1 MSTKQGSS
9 GKDLKDSKDVKDAK
23 DSKKTRVL
31 VVDDQTMLRQ
41 LIVAVLKPLD
51 HFTVIGEASNGEEAI
66 QKSLELQP
74 DMLVLDVILPKIPG
88 AEVLRQIL
96 PKMPALRVLAI
107 SAHDDPALLK
117 EMLACGAHGF
127 VEKSAPLDI
136 FSEALREVAEGKS
149 FFGPRITEVL
159 REHLLNPTHDRPH
172 LTTREREIIQLVA
185 QGLSSKEIASQLNVS
200 ARTVENHRA
209 NIMNKLNI
217 RDAVG
222 LTRYAI
228 KAGLVSP
235 A

>member
-1 MSTKQGSS
+1 MASKHTETGKAPETK
-9 GKDLKDSKDVKDAK
+9 KH
-23 DSKKTRVL
+23 RVL

-51 HFTVIGEASNGEEAI
+51 RFTVIGEASNGEEALRAC
-66 QKSLELQP
+66 LELQP

-88 AEVLRQIL
+88 AEVLRQVMPKL
-96 PKMPALRVLAI
+96 PKLRVLAI

-127 VEKSAPLDI
+127 VEKSASLET
-136 FSEALREVAEGKS
+136 FSEALREVADGKN
-149 FFGPRITEVL
+149 FFGPRITEIL
-159 REHLLNPTHDRPH
+159 RDHLLNPDHDRPH
-172 LTTREREIIQLVA
+172 LTAREREIIQLVA
-185 QGLSSKEIASQLNVS
+185 QGLSSKEIAAQLKVS
-200 ARTVENHRA
+200 SRTVENHRA

>member
-1 MSTKQGSS
+1 MATKSVETH
-9 GKDLKDSKDVKDAK
+9 KPVE
-23 DSKKTRVL
+23 SKKTRVL

-51 HFTVIGEASNGEEAI
+51 RFVVVGEASDGEEALR
-66 QKSLELQP
+66 SALDLHP
-74 DMLVLDVILPKIPG
+74 DMIVLDVILPKIPG
-88 AEVLRQIL
+88 AEVLRQL
-96 PKMPALRVLAI
+96 MPKMPGIRILAI

-127 VEKSAPLDI
+127 VEKSASLET
-136 FSEALREVAEGKS
+136 FSEALREVADGKT
-149 FFGPRITEVL
+149 FFGPRITDIL
-159 REHLLNPTHDRPH
+159 RDHLLNPDHDRPH

-185 QGLSSKEIASQLNVS
+185 QGLSSKEIAAQLKVS
-200 ARTVENHRA
+200 SRTVENHRA

>member
-1 MSTKQGSS
+1 MATKSS
-9 GKDLKDSKDVKDAK
+9 ETAK
-23 DSKKTRVL
+23 TESKKTRVL

-51 HFTVIGEASNGEEAI
+51 RFVVVGEACNGEEALH
-66 QKSLELQP
+66 KTLELHP

-88 AEVLRQIL
+88 AEVLRQVMPKL
-96 PKMPALRVLAI
+96 PGLRVLAI

-127 VEKSAPLDI
+127 VEKSAPLET
-136 FSEALREVAEGKS
+136 FSEALREVAEGKT
-149 FFGPRITEVL
+149 FFGPRITDIL
-159 REHLLNPTHDRPH
+159 RDHLLNPDHDRPH
-172 LTTREREIIQLVA
+172 LTAREREIIQLVA
-185 QGLSSKEIASQLNVS
+185 QGLSSKEIAAQLKVS
-200 ARTVENHRA
+200 SRTVENHRA

>member
-1 MSTKQGSS
+1 MPAKNTDS
-9 GKDLKDSKDVKDAK
+9 GKTPET
-23 DSKKTRVL
+23 KKTRVL

-51 HFTVIGEASNGEEAI
+51 RFTVIGEASNGEEALRGC
-66 QKSLELQP
+66 LELHP

-88 AEVLRQIL
+88 AEVLRQVMPKL
-96 PKMPALRVLAI
+96 PHLRVLAI

-127 VEKSAPLDI
+127 VEKSASLET
-136 FSEALREVAEGKS
+136 FSEALREVADGKT
-149 FFGPRITEVL
+149 FFGPRITEIL
-159 REHLLNPTHDRPH
+159 RDHLLNPDHDRPH
-172 LTTREREIIQLVA
+172 LTAREREIIQLVA
-185 QGLSSKEIASQLNVS
+185 QGLSSKEIAAQLKVS
-200 ARTVENHRA
+200 SRTVENHRA

>member
-1 MSTKQGSS
+1 MAAKNTDS
-9 GKDLKDSKDVKDAK
+9 GKTPET
-23 DSKKTRVL
+23 KKTRVL

-51 HFTVIGEASNGEEAI
+51 RFTVIGEASNGEEALRGC
-66 QKSLELQP
+66 LELHP

-88 AEVLRQIL
+88 AEVLRQVMPKL
-96 PKMPALRVLAI
+96 PNLRVLAI

-127 VEKSAPLDI
+127 VEKSASLET
-136 FSEALREVAEGKS
+136 FSEALREVAEGKT
-149 FFGPRITEVL
+149 FFGPRITEIL
-159 REHLLNPTHDRPH
+159 RDHLLNPDHDRPH
-172 LTTREREIIQLVA
+172 LTAREREIIQLVA
-185 QGLSSKEIASQLNVS
+185 QGLSSKEIAAQLKVS
-200 ARTVENHRA
+200 SRTVENHRA